1 VHDTSDGLR
10 PLVGSRSQRGEHVRE
25 VCEWTRGGMGDLVS
39 SRCAGSD
46 TFGLVRR
53 PVALSGLLL
62 LWPSD
67 FVTL

>member
-1 VHDTSDGLR
+1 VDAWRDGRLGVF
-10 PLVGSRSQRGEHVRE
+10 PLCGVGHA
-25 VCEWTRGGMGDLVS
+25 W
-39 SRCAGSD
+39 